1 LLLWESLF
9 ALSDLLCKDLT
20 KFLNSLEEP
29 ELRLDHERVPH
40 DFISDPLVHSVH
52 DDFVSLSELF
62 LGEGPQDEQ
71 FLLDREDASM
81 DVVVRSLQDPLRVSH
96 VLESQLILASS
107 MEAVKDDVVAL
118 CSGNLIQTNHLLSQ
132 HLFLLDI
139 RFAVGHNQKCGR

>member
-1 LLLWESLF
+1 
-9 ALSDLLCKDLT
+9 
-20 KFLNSLEEP
+20 
-29 ELRLDHERVPH
+29 
-40 DFISDPLVHSVH
+40 VHSVH

-118 CSGNLIQTNHLLSQ
+118 CSGHRIQTNHLLSQ

-139 RFAVGHNQKCGR
+139 RFAVGHNQKCGG